1 MPAVINP
8 NTLPPPN
15 DGSFFGTGSWLPSF
29 RWGGGNPPPP
39 TPSFASPPGGHAPM
53 LGGLPPPDTGQ
64 MPQIPMARGPN
75 EAWGSPNTIP
85 PPAPVPTGVD
95 ESAMPSGSDPSKK
108 YSFLD
113 QPGASDSLVAFGAAM
128 LKAPDFNTGLGDA
141 ALAVNKVARDNR
153 PIEGAAFER
162 AKQLALL
169 QRVASGKGVTKGG
182 ASINRDILYR
192 DDKGQTWFDAV
203 GPNNEP
209 GLYNQD
215 TGQFTT
221 GSVPGLTRDVYDFGS
236 NRDKRYAGKDA
247 DFQADFAKQ
256 IPDLSSNVA
265 NLDEAIKLA
274 GDPESAV
281 SSSMYA
287 RIGGEIER
295 LTPGMNLGW
304 NGYDADKT
312 TEYDNRIQ
320 QAGIAYAR
328 MAFAGQGQVT
338 ENERAMIAEA
348 TAKRGTMTTATTV
361 KMLTAMRNA
370 QQRKIDIYNTW
381 AANAGN
387 LQANFGG
394 RFTDYV
400 AYRMDLANKEQNAA
414 ASAGNSGSPPAGAPA
429 SGSTQ
434 SGVTWSLDTP

>member
-1 MPAVINP
+1 MAYTPRSGP
-8 NTLPPPN
+8 LPPPN
-15 DGSFFGTGSWLPSF
+15 TGGFFGDLSGWLPNIT
-29 RWGGGNPPPP
+29 WGGGNEPPPAP
-39 TPSFASPPGGHAPM
+39 EFVPPQGSGTQSAWGGQE
-53 LGGLPPPDTGQ
+53 LPPPNYPQ
-64 MPQIPMARGPN
+64 MPQIPQAQMSPGPN

-85 PPAPVPTGVD
+85 PPAP
-95 ESAMPSGSDPSKK
+95 EQASGMDAPAEDAPKK

-113 QPGASDSLVAFGAAM
+113 NPGASDSLVAFGAAM

-141 ALAVNKVARDNR
+141 ALAVNQVARANR
-153 PIEGAAFER
+153 PIGAAEYER
-162 AKQLALL
+162 AKQLASLK
-169 QRVASGKGVTKGG
+169 RIASGKATTASG

-236 NRDKRYAGKDA
+236 NRDRRYANKDA

-256 IPDLSSNVA
+256 VPDLASNVA
-265 NLDEAIKLA
+265 NLNEAIKLA
-274 GDPESAV
+274 GDPTSAV

-287 RIGGEIER
+287 RIGGELER
-295 LTPGMNLGW
+295 LTPGMNMGW
-304 NGYDADKT
+304 NGFDADKI

-320 QAGIAYAR
+320 QAAISYAR
-328 MAFAGQGQVT
+328 MSFAGQGQVT
-338 ENERAMIAEA
+338 ESERAMIAEA
-348 TAKRGTMTTATTV
+348 TSKRGTMTQETAV
-361 KMLTAMRNA
+361 KMLTVMRNA

-387 LQANFGG
+387 IQQNFGG

-400 AYRMDLANKEQNAA
+400 AFRMDLANKQQG
-414 ASAGNSGSPPAGAPA
+414 ASAPAGDT
-429 SGSTQ
+429 SGDSNPE
-434 SGVTWSLDTP
+434 LDDALKQYGG

>member
-1 MPAVINP
+1 MDIGMP
-8 NTLPPPN
+8 
-15 DGSFFGTGSWLPSF
+15 S
-29 RWGGGNPPPP
+29 
-39 TPSFASPPGGHAPM
+39 
-53 LGGLPPPDTGQ
+53 
-64 MPQIPMARGPN
+64 
-75 EAWGSPNTIP
+75 
-85 PPAPVPTGVD
+85 GVYG
-95 ESAMPSGSDPSKK
+95 EMPSGSDPSKK

-141 ALAVNKVARDNR
+141 ALAVNKVARENR

-236 NRDKRYAGKDA
+236 NRDKRAANKDA

-256 IPDLSSNVA
+256 MPDLSNNVR
-265 NLDEAIKLA
+265 NLDAAIQLA

-281 SSSMYA
+281 NSSMWA
-287 RIGGEIER
+287 RIGGEVER
-295 LTPGMNLGW
+295 LAPGLNLGW
-304 NGYDADKT
+304 NGYDANKI
-312 TEYDNRIQ
+312 TEYDNRIRN
-320 QAGIAYAR
+320 AAL
-328 MAFAGQGQVT
+328 AFARQSFQGQGQVT
-338 ENERAMIAEA
+338 ENERKMIDEA
-348 TAKRGTMTTATTV
+348 TAKRGMLTTETTV
-361 KMLTAMRNA
+361 KVLKVMRDA
-370 QQRKIDIYNTW
+370 QQRKIDIYNSWT
-381 AANAGN
+381 ANVDGV
-387 LQANFGG
+387 QEGFKG
-394 RFTDYV
+394 RFADYV
-400 AYRMDLANKEQNAA
+400 AFRMALANKEQPVD
-414 ASAGNSGSPPAGAPA
+414 SGS
-429 SGSTQ
+429 SGSGSSQ
-434 SGVTWSLDTP
+434 EVEDALQKYSTP

>member
-1 MPAVINP
+1 MAYTPRSGP
-8 NTLPPPN
+8 LPPPN
-15 DGSFFGTGSWLPSF
+15 TGGFFGDLSGWLPNIT
-29 RWGGGNPPPP
+29 WGGGNEPPAAPAFTPP
-39 TPSFASPPGGHAPM
+39 QGSGTQSAWGGQQ
-53 LGGLPPPDTGQ
+53 LPPPNYPQ
-64 MPQIPMARGPN
+64 MPPVQQAQMPYGPN

-85 PPAPVPTGVD
+85 PPAPEQAGMDAPAED
-95 ESAMPSGSDPSKK
+95 APKK

-113 QPGASDSLVAFGAAM
+113 NPGASDSLVAFGAAM

-141 ALAVNKVARDNR
+141 ALAVNQVARANR
-153 PIEGAAFER
+153 PIGAAEYER
-162 AKQLALL
+162 AKQLAMLK
-169 QRVASGKGVTKGG
+169 RVASGKGTTASG
-182 ASINRDILYR
+182 ASINRDTLYR

-215 TGQFTT
+215 TGEFTT

-236 NRDKRYAGKDA
+236 NRDRRYANKDA
-247 DFQADFAKQ
+247 DFQYDFAKQ
-256 IPDLSSNVA
+256 IPELSSNVA

-304 NGYDADKT
+304 NGYDANKT

-338 ENERAMIAEA
+338 ENERKMIAEA
-348 TAKRGTMTTATTV
+348 TAKRGTMTTASTV

-381 AANAGN
+381 TSNAGN

-400 AYRMDLANKEQNAA
+400 AYRMDLANKEQSA
-414 ASAGNSGSPPAGAPA
+414 ASAATGPADSGSSQEVEDALQKY
-429 SGSTQ
+429 ST
-434 SGVTWSLDTP
+434 P